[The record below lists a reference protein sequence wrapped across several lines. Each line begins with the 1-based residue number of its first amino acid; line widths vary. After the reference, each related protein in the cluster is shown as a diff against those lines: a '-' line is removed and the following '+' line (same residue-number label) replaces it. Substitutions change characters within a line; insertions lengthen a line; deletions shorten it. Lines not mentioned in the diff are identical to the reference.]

1 MRLGKPLITA
11 GIILIG
17 FGMIFQ
23 FQGKGEL
30 GPESS
35 FMYRSKD
42 WISYGIMIIASGI
55 IVSGFGLF
63 LARCTR
69 RQTT

>member
-1 MRLGKPLITA
+1 MRFGRPLITA
-11 GIILIG
+11 GIILIC

-23 FQGKGEL
+23 FQGRGEI

-42 WISYGIMIIASGI
+42 WVSYGIIIIASGI

-63 LARCTR
+63 LARRIR
-69 RQTT
+69 RQTA